1 MESYGFGDLTLLLAI
16 PVIGAL
22 LLTLLPRQSNDSAFS
37 LALLSA
43 GAAFLWSLK
52 IFIKFDGSN
61 GAMQLVE
68 RVAWM
73 PSFGIDYIRRYRR
86 HQYFPGLA
94 DNACSCRWRSWLHGR
109 CRTKSKSI

>member
-22 LLTLLPRQSNDSAFS
+22 LVALLPRRQTIVLFS

-61 GAMQLVE
+61 GAMQLME
-68 RVAWM
+68 REAWM
-73 PSFGIDYIRRYRR
+73 PSLAFNISSVSM
-86 HQYFPGLA
+86 HQYFPVLLTTLLR
-94 DNACSCRWRSWLHGR
+94 RWRSWLPGR